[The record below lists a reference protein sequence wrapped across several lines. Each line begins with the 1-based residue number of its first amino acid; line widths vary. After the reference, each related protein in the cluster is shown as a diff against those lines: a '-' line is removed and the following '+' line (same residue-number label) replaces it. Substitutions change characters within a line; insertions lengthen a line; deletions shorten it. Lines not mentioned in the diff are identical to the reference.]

1 MCPARTNTSDAI
13 DTLMNQASAALVARR
28 YFECERLC
36 VEALEHA
43 FRRGEFAQMARILLP
58 LQESRRF
65 KRHLAIDSGK
75 VFVIDSQVP
84 MPGELET
91 GLYLIQPPRVGLDGR
106 LLRETCDRAEIPAV
120 IVVREPTTR
129 GGQCPIVSLGP
140 VTTRARVEPPR
151 ASTPAT
157 KKSGGKGGAKAP
169 ASKTTKR
176 AVKGGEGSLPSAP
189 EPEAGPGRP
198 PSIAWMLSA
207 AEALG
212 DAAIADID
220 PTKTSETRVEELYLR
235 LQANGDHEK
244 LHQALAEACIEAAR
258 DRARGVAP
266 KRPRLVGDKLDDLDA
281 DDADESD
288 EADEADELDAE
299 PDDERETPE
308 PDAVIDD

>member
-1 MCPARTNTSDAI
+1 
-13 DTLMNQASAALVARR
+13 MNQASAALVARR

-65 KRHLAIDSGK
+65 KRHLAIDTGK
-75 VFVIDSQVP
+75 VFVIDGPVP
-84 MPGELET
+84 MPGELEA

-120 IVVREPTTR
+120 ILVREPTTR
-129 GGQCPIVSLGP
+129 AGQCPIVSLGP
-140 VTTRARVEPPR
+140 VTTRTRVEPPR
-151 ASTPAT
+151 ASVPPT
-157 KKSGGKGGAKAP
+157 KKGGAAKAGVK
-169 ASKTTKR
+169 KTTKR
-176 AVKGGEGSLPSAP
+176 TGKAGDAASALPAAP
-189 EPEAGPGRP
+189 GPEAGPGQP

-266 KRPRLVGDKLDDLDA
+266 KRPRLVGDKLDELDA
-281 DDADESD
+281 EDADESD
-288 EADEADELDAE
+288 DADEADELDGVS
-299 PDDERETPE
+299 DDERETPE